1 MRSLFLFPALHS
13 LTVTELCQQFSSI
26 AQCHITLCLDFSLIL
41 CSICSTRKN
50 LNMSSILS
58 SLVKFDHWSPENT
71 YQDTQRQPSGPCCSW
86 EFSHWCFGV
95 KVKVQTWEL
104 YQSSNVT
111 LQPDPCR
118 FLQTLHFF
126 QLQFSFCLPSL
137 RCVDSPERL
146 RHRSTWLGF
155 GEQHVLVLNT
165 LVGLYQHGCRWPD
178 FPATLSGFCRHKHIW
193 KLSRGFRKSIQG
205 CQRSLDRWSLA
216 RQPRLHLLTWKYSV

>member
-137 RCVDSPERL
+137 RCVDFSGEVKAQIHLVRVWRTTCSGFKYTGWPL
-146 RHRSTWLGF
+146 PTWLQMARLPSNIIWLLSPQTHL
-155 GEQHVLVLNT
+155 EIV
-165 LVGLYQHGCRWPD
+165 
-178 FPATLSGFCRHKHIW
+178 SGF
-193 KLSRGFRKSIQG
+193 
-205 CQRSLDRWSLA
+205 
-216 RQPRLHLLTWKYSV
+216 P